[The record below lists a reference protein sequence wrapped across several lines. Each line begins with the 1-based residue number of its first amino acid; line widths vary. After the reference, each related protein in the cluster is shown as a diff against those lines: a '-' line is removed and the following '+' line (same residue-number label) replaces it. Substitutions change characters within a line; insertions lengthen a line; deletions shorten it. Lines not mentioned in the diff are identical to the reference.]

1 MAELYYG
8 VPDQL
13 PDYQSQI
20 DSGLSQSK
28 EALDAARQVVIN
40 RRNADTKFRTDLYQN
55 DLGQMYDGD
64 REAAEKM
71 RQYIE
76 FQYQEG
82 LYNDDPSKFA
92 RIVANYNAQV
102 DMFTNHYKT
111 THGTS
116 DTADGT
122 GNTYLDVQIRQ
133 QQNSSEKFWGDTGN
147 TVVGN
152 EFDQA
157 QQTYNQLNAGLQ
169 GMNVDEDGNFVAI
182 DPLTGDSIRI
192 SDMAQYQLGNGAY
205 TPSLEKVAPP
215 TLYDVASSSETA
227 TAVKLRMEVVKEDG
241 TRVTAEEAAG
251 AEFDNLMGTR
261 NAPGSAITERQ
272 RKFRE
277 LTIRDLADQAGLG
290 LSDEEI
296 EAFVTGDLS
305 AHPDRMDQFA
315 LILEKARENFVN
327 INRFS
332 PSGSR
337 SRGSGEDSSIPGLS
351 GQSRNI
357 PVNASGL
364 QITDPNDASAAGDPD
379 ATSVRVDGDTLD
391 VAAFQLEEPIEES
404 ESNPNGAYS
413 VTHIATGARGER
425 LAEVDTQVPMVR
437 DAETGQLRPATEDDP
452 RSSIIQV
459 SVPEYIDIDGDDPRA
474 EEIRRNLA
482 NIGVT
487 DDTWVSMGEDTQR
500 RLQEDN
506 ERRRLEIQRQNER
519 SSALDVSP
527 DNRIPPESLPPDTS
541 TTEQPEGEEG
551 SEEQGAL
558 AGQTP
563 STSVERSSGNRFN
576 DFINDPFGFLFGGST
591 TPSSPAEDTRP
602 TPAIDDA
609 TSQERRDTLQAQ
621 EDLLERSAEE
631 RRNLPLDTRAEI
643 TRIQNE
649 YRNRTG
655 IVPFPIVET
664 DENGRRSV
672 VFVDRD
678 GNRLDDITLEN
689 QIDREEI
696 QSERLPDGEV
706 TVDQAEELLQP
717 WEQEVR
723 SQGGGVAVLAKNFG
737 NLRPNPNNPHAL
749 GSLQTGTGQYQTFAS
764 YEDGLKGLF
773 WDINAKQSGR
783 SRVVPEGASIFELI
797 NVYAPSA
804 DANNPQIYTRNLL
817 NFVNEQLG
825 TSYTPDTLANE
836 IPTASIVEAIARQE
850 DIRLYQKVKESGAFD
865 VLLAQQGS
873 GEAPTT
879 RA

>member
-8 VPDQL
+8 VPDRL

-20 DSGLSQSK
+20 DSGLAQSK
-28 EALDAARQVVIN
+28 EALDTARQVVIN

-102 DMFTNHYKT
+102 DMFTNHYKN
-111 THGTS
+111 THGTAE
-116 DTADGT
+116 TADGT

-133 QQNSSEKFWGDTGN
+133 QQNSSEKFWGETGN
-147 TVVGN
+147 RVVGN

-157 QQTYNQLNAGLQ
+157 QETYNQLNAGLQ

-182 DPLTGDSIRI
+182 DPLTGDLMRI

-205 TPSLEKVAPP
+205 TPNLEKVAPP
-215 TLYDVASSSETA
+215 TLYDVASSAETA

-261 NAPGSAITERQ
+261 NAPGSVITERQ

-315 LILEKARENFVN
+315 LILKKARENFIN
-327 INRFS
+327 INRFAPS
-332 PSGSR
+332 DSGSR
-337 SRGSGEDSSIPGLS
+337 RSSEDSSIPGLS

-357 PVNASGL
+357 PVDASGL
-364 QITDPNDASAAGDPD
+364 QITDPNDAVAGGDPD
-379 ATSVRVDGDTLD
+379 ATSVRVDGETLN
-391 VAAFQLEEPIEES
+391 VAAFQLEDAIEES

-413 VTHIATGARGER
+413 VTHIATGPRGER
-425 LAEVDTQVPMVR
+425 LAEVDTQVAMVR
-437 DAETGQLRPATEDDP
+437 DIETGQLRPATEGDP
-452 RSSIIQV
+452 SSSIIQV

-487 DDTWVSMGEDTQR
+487 DDTWVSMGQDTQR

-506 ERRRLEIQRQNER
+506 ESRRLEIQRQNER
-519 SSALDVSP
+519 ARATDVSP
-527 DNRIPPESLPPDTS
+527 DNRIPAEPLPPSPT
-541 TTEQPEGEEG
+541 TTEQPQGEAG
-551 SEEQGAL
+551 SEEQGVL

-563 STSVERSSGNRFN
+563 STSVERSSGNRFI

-591 TPSSPAEDTRP
+591 TPSSPSEDTRP
-602 TPAIDDA
+602 TPLMPESS
-609 TSQERRDTLQAQ
+609 TERRDIVQAQ
-621 EDLLERSAEE
+621 EDLLDRSAEDV
-631 RRNLPLDTRAEI
+631 RNLPLDTRAEI
-643 TRIQNE
+643 TRIQRE

-655 IVPFPIVET
+655 IAPLPIIET

-689 QIDREEI
+689 QIDGQEI
-696 QSERLPDGEV
+696 QSERLPDGNV

-773 WDINAKQSGR
+773 WDIKAKQSGR
-783 SRVVPEGASIFELI
+783 SSVVPEGASIFKLI
-797 NVYAPSA
+797 NEYAPAA
-804 DANNPQIYTRNLL
+804 DSNNPEVYTRNLL
-817 NFVNEQLG
+817 KFVNEQLG
-825 TSYTPDTLANE
+825 TSYTPDTVANE
-836 IPTASIVEAIARQE
+836 IPTASIVEAIVRQE

-873 GEAPTT
+873 GEASTT
-879 RA
+879 RT